1 MNPWFTQWPQDVAGR
16 RSVIRP
22 GAPVKPGPMKT
33 VEKVLREGN
42 YPAKFLQIIP
52 FTTGDILPGRQ
63 EEIAIQLDEDFPYRL
78 DALQALAAGFPH
90 AASFCEL
97 LVDLPSG
104 RRLTR
109 TPASLTSFTGTQGGK
124 AFVRNA
130 RFASEYSWARMA
142 SAAPPTLYVNLNAP
156 YGSTV
161 AGHTAAP
168 KDCTNAPSAT
178 VSTGFTQTTASTGT
192 SAYPEPSTCEAYNY
206 GWNAAADAYAYAK
219 SNSVYDTFWWLDIE
233 EANSW
238 SANPAVND
246 ATIQGALD
254 YLNGRGLKAGI
265 YSVPYM
271 WKEIAGDSFIPTER
285 VNGAA
290 FPVPTWFPI
299 GINTQVGATNACAT
313 KTSFIKG
320 SPIWIL
326 QYELDH
332 TAIDQNIA
340 C

>member
-1 MNPWFTQWPQDVAGR
+1 MTKRTLFIAVAACITCG
-16 RSVIRP
+16 
-22 GAPVKPGPMKT
+22 
-33 VEKVLREGN
+33 L
-42 YPAKFLQIIP
+42 PAVSS
-52 FTTGDILPGRQ
+52 
-63 EEIAIQLDEDFPYRL
+63 
-78 DALQALAAGFPH
+78 
-90 AASFCEL
+90 AS
-97 LVDLPSG
+97 
-104 RRLTR
+104 
-109 TPASLTSFTGTQGGK
+109 SLTSAQASAIVGLLRAFSVDATTVAHVEALLGIDPAAGTASVATSLPVTAPVIAPHTPPAGSTYPSSAIGYDLSFNTKAYPTIPFGFGVVGVEGGK

-192 SAYPEPSTCEAYNY
+192 NAYPEPSTCEAYNY